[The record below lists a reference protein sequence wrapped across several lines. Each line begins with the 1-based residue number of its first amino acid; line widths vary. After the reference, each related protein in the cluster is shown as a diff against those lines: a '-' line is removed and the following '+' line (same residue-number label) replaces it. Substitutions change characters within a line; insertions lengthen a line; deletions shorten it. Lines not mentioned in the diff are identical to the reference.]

1 MEQTGL
7 HFHCAWSSATS
18 PFYVAHYHFDLVRES
33 LFRSVSC
40 LQRRLVG
47 VPPPFA
53 VPSYHEFPEC
63 HPPQT
68 VPSAVDRLNGFANLP
83 CRNVHL
89 VEHRPQ
95 VDLCSHLLTMS
106 ERPSSS
112 PLKDV
117 KSMLVGRFSPSE
129 ELKRISTHLRSKLIF
144 QFQNAAS
151 TPINDYKT
159 CIYALLSEQWRQYD
173 SLINNLFDHKMT
185 LIKDTLKNNGSN
197 EISVRSRTMKTCE
210 F

>member
-1 MEQTGL
+1 LEQTGL

-68 VPSAVDRLNGFANLP
+68 VPSAVNRLNGFANLP

-95 VDLCSHLLTMS
+95 VDLCSPLLTMS
-106 ERPSSS
+106 ALL
-112 PLKDV
+112 PLHSKT
-117 KSMLVGRFSPSE
+117 SNLCSFSPSK
-129 ELKRISTHLRSKLIF
+129 ELKRILYTSSFETHLSI
-144 QFQNAAS
+144 
-151 TPINDYKT
+151 
-159 CIYALLSEQWRQYD
+159 SECGQHAYLR
-173 SLINNLFDHKMT
+173 L
-185 LIKDTLKNNGSN
+185 
-197 EISVRSRTMKTCE
+197 
-210 F
+210 